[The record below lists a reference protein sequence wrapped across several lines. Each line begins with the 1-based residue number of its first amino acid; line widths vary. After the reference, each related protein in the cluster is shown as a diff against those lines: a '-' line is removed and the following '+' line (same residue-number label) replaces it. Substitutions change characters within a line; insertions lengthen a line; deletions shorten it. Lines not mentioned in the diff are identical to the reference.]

1 MARILNLVI
10 IIFEIIAFSKSI
22 NWHGI
27 RKSFIFYTQISNFIT
42 LISSLLLVVFGQME
56 MVEVAR
62 YLSVCM
68 LVMTFFVTAAILV
81 PMSGK
86 LKELLLSGSGLY
98 HHLLVPIISALS
110 YIFFE
115 VGVPFYWIWLPVLV
129 TLVYGLI
136 MLRLNYLGLV
146 QGPYPFFMIK
156 SNGIKATVIWMIAL
170 MIVISLFS
178 GLVGYL

>member
-22 NWHGI
+22 KWHDI

-42 LISSLLLVVFGQME
+42 LISSILLVIFGQKE
-56 MVEVAR
+56 AVEVVR

-68 LVMTFFVTAAILV
+68 LVMTFFVTATILV

-86 LKELLLSGSGLY
+86 LKELLFSGSGLY
-98 HHLLVPIISALS
+98 HHLLVPIISTLS

-115 VGVPFYWIWLPVLV
+115 ERVSLHWIWLPVVV

-136 MLRLNYLGLV
+136 MLRLNYLDLV
-146 QGPYPFFMIK
+146 QGPYPLFMIK
-156 SNGIKATVIWMIAL
+156 KNGIKATVIWMIAL